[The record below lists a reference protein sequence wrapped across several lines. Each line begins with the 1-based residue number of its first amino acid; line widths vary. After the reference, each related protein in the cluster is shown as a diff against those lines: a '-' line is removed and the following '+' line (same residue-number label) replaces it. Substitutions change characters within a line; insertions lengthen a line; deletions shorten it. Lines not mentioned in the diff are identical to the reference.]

1 MLFDGLYYGNTELL
15 GQVFHPGALYA
26 TATEGGGDGELLRLD
41 MHEYFTV
48 VRRREPP
55 AARGEARRDHVVSV
69 EFAGPVTALARVE
82 SSMGQRRYRDLL

>member
-1 MLFDGLYYGNTELL
+1 
-15 GQVFHPGALYA
+15 
-26 TATEGGGDGELLRLD
+26 